1 MTFKEQYQNKEFRE
15 RHKKYIL
22 EKVQCSCGTITA
34 RCNMSHH
41 RLTKHHKLWHE
52 KWSKDDI
59 KEKIK
64 EIEELKKKIQA
75 KYNDKIRKIQ
85 EKIEN
90 LQKIK

>member
-22 EKVQCSCGTITA
+22 EKVQCLCGTITA

-41 RLTKHHKLWHE
+41 KLTKHHKLWHE
-52 KWSKDDI
+52 KWL

-64 EIEELKKKIQA
+64 QKEELKKKIQA
-75 KYNDKIRKIQ
+75 EYNDKIKKIE

-90 LQKIK
+90 LKNKMI